1 VTLIWKFNNAHSNN
15 IFKIIFQFLLN
26 KYNKTAKGKAAREK
40 EEQERQQENEII
52 AGIEMMT

>member
-1 VTLIWKFNNAHSNN
+1 
-15 IFKIIFQFLLN
+15 LLH